1 MRTNFFDYFLDSS
14 DRDPSF
20 IRIVKNILIVALVA
34 NIAIIILVSGLI
46 PGTETNSLAV
56 PVLVGTIILEIVAL
70 IFASQGKLGMAK
82 FVVPPS
88 LIIAVTIIAI
98 NANGIHDISVL
109 GYPAILVVGTLLL
122 GKKSSYTSSIF
133 SLIGIATVALADI
146 TGVTKSE
153 MALKT
158 DVTDVIIS
166 GILLVLTSQTLQL
179 LISRLNE
186 NILKAQ
192 ENENAQREAN
202 KELLVL
208 QEALENRVAERTSQL
223 ELANRYSERRA
234 KQFEAISQ
242 VSRVINRT
250 QNLQDLMPEITQV
263 ISQYFGFY
271 HTGIFLLD
279 LNKEYAILSA
289 ANSDGGQKM
298 LVRDHK
304 LKVGQG
310 IVGYTA
316 GTGRPRIAL
325 DTGQDSIYFNNPDLP
340 ETRSEMALPLLRAGT
355 ELIGV
360 LDIQSVE
367 PNAFGQEDIEVL
379 STLAEQ
385 VSVAIVNAR
394 LYETTQKA
402 ITETELLY
410 RQDLQSGWGRFARSQ
425 NISGIRRSGM
435 KASLLAEPL
444 ELTGVSE
451 AIKTGSTYI
460 KKSSASDQTSEIT
473 VPVKLRGEVVGTLNI
488 KSAQEREWGNDQM
501 DIISAIVER
510 TALAIE
516 SARLLQDAQ
525 KRAIKERTIGEI
537 SAKIGSLVNLE
548 NILQTTIQ
556 ELGNTLPG
564 TEIAIQ
570 LTPDTS
576 EPNEDL
582 R

>member
-1 MRTNFFDYFLDSS
+1 MLTKIFDYFRDPS
-14 DRDPSF
+14 DQDPSF
-20 IRIVKNILIVALVA
+20 IRIVKNILIIALVA
-34 NIAIIILVSGLI
+34 NIALIIPVSGLI
-46 PGTETNSLAV
+46 PGTQTNSIAV
-56 PVLVGTIILEIVAL
+56 PVLVGTVTLEIIAL
-70 IFASQGKLGMAK
+70 FFASQGKLGMAK

-98 NANGIHDISVL
+98 NANGLHDISVL

-133 SLIGIATVALADI
+133 SLIGISTVALADI

-192 ENENAQREAN
+192 ENENSQREAN
-202 KELLVL
+202 KELIVL

-223 ELANRYSERRA
+223 ELANQYNERRA

-460 KKSSASDQTSEIT
+460 KKASTSDQTSEIT

-501 DIISAIVER
+501 EIIYAIIER

-576 EPNEDL
+576 ESKEDL